1 MAKSKAMAKT
11 RRASPTMNK
20 LRDQLGRANKR
31 ATAVRGELKKAYNP
45 AVITTMAI
53 AGAAGGAAAGA
64 AQGVLGEDMMG
75 KAASAAIVVLPMLIG
90 AFMVKGATGA
100 TIAMIG
106 VGALGK
112 VAGDFTEDRMA
123 E

>member
-11 RRASPTMNK
+11 RRASPTINK

-75 KAASAAIVVLPMLIG
+75 KAATAAIVVLPMLIG
-90 AFMVKGATGA
+90 AFGVKGATGA